1 MDDRERA
8 KEMAVNGPPALQERV
23 GKPPSRGGP
32 GKAKNNNGNH
42 KRKEEFKTT
51 GDYLRTVFNHVYDAI
66 FIHDTD
72 GKIIDVND
80 KLLEM
85 YRVSRVEAIDSYI
98 IADYSAP
105 ENPVEGLFV
114 RWAKVM
120 AGEDQFF
127 EWKAKRPRDGSVFD
141 VEVFLTKLR
150 LPAGDFVLAS
160 VRDITERKRTEEAL
174 QESERRFRSL
184 VETTSDWV
192 WETDPRGVYTYSSPK
207 AKELLGWD
215 PEELIGKKPFD
226 HMPGEEAERVAAL
239 CREIAKSRK
248 SFSGLQNVVLHK
260 DGHEVVLETSG
271 VPVFDANGKF
281 TGYRGI
287 DRDVTERKRA
297 AEELRKAYDELE
309 LRVQERTAELRKAY
323 ESLERAMKEQERAE
337 EQVRRSQKMKAIG
350 TLAGG
355 IAHDFNNILAGI
367 IGFTEMV
374 RDEMPRES
382 REYQRLGLV
391 LKGAYRGRDLVK
403 QILTFSRKTD
413 HEQVPVS
420 LSTIVEEGL
429 KMLRP
434 LLPATIEMRL
444 NVLPG
449 DDTILGDPAQIHQVL
464 MNLCTN
470 GAQAMGRRGVLE
482 ISVSGN
488 HFRKGDHTAS
498 AGMKPGDYVTL
509 SVRDT
514 GSGMKPEVLE
524 RIFDPFFTTR
534 AKAEGTGLGLSVVHG
549 IVKSHGGFIR
559 VESEPGKGSMF
570 SIHLPKVERK
580 EDLLPQ
586 EEPAAGGGR
595 ERILFV
601 DDEDILVE
609 LNRERLAQLGYEVTA
624 TTSVLEAQEIFRKEP
639 GRFDL
644 VIADYTMPDMTGVD
658 LARKLLK
665 ARGDIPIILC
675 TGFNDEI
682 SADKARKAGIRGF
695 LLKPQSKAELDQTI
709 RRILDAKAEC

>member
-1 MDDRERA
+1 MRELSTLSSRV
-8 KEMAVNGPPALQERV
+8 KKLKRPESGPEEA
-23 GKPPSRGGP
+23 
-32 GKAKNNNGNH
+32 GNAACNL
-42 KRKEEFKTT
+42 KRPEEEFKSTK
-51 GDYLRTVFNHVYDAI
+51 DYLRTVFNHVYDAI
-66 FIHDTD
+66 FIHDID
-72 GKIIDVND
+72 GKVIDVND

-85 YRVSRVEAIDSYI
+85 YGVSREEAIDSYI

-105 ENPVEGLFV
+105 ANPVEGLFAK
-114 RWAKVM
+114 WEKVM
-120 AGEDQFF
+120 AGENQFF
-127 EWKAKRPRDGSVFD
+127 EWRARRPKDGSVFD
-141 VEVFLTKLR
+141 VEVFLTKLS
-150 LPAGDFVLAS
+150 LPTGDFVLAS

-192 WETDPRGVYTYSSPK
+192 WETDRHGVYTYSSPK

-215 PEELIGKKPFD
+215 PEDLIGKKPFD
-226 HMPGEEAERVAAL
+226 HMPEKEAERVAAL
-239 CREIAKSRK
+239 CRQIAESRK

-271 VPVFDANGKF
+271 VPVFDAGGVF
-281 TGYRGI
+281 AGYRGI

-323 ESLERAMKEQERAE
+323 GSLERAMKEQELAE

-367 IGFTEMV
+367 IGFAEMV
-374 RDEMPRES
+374 RDEMPRDS
-382 REYQRLGLV
+382 HEYQRLGLV

-413 HEQVPVS
+413 HEQLPLS
-420 LSTIVEEGL
+420 LGRIVEEGL

-444 NVLPG
+444 NTLSG
-449 DDTILGDPAQIHQVL
+449 DDTVLGDPAQIHQVL

-488 HFRKGDHTAS
+488 HFKKGDHKAS
-498 AGMKPGDYVTL
+498 EGMKPGDYVTL

-524 RIFDPFFTTR
+524 RIFDPFFTTKT
-534 AKAEGTGLGLSVVHG
+534 KAEGTGLGLSVVHG
-549 IVKSHGGFIR
+549 IVKSHGGFIK

-570 SIHLPKVERK
+570 SIYLPRVERK
-580 EDLLPQ
+580 EDLIIP
-586 EEPAAGGGR
+586 EESAAGGK

-609 LNRERLAQLGYEVTA
+609 LNRERLTQLGYEVTA
-624 TTSVLEAQEIFRKEP
+624 TTSALEAHEIFRKEP

-644 VIADYTMPDMTGVD
+644 VIADYTMPDMTGLD
-658 LARKLLK
+658 LAKKMLK
-665 ARGDIPIILC
+665 IRADIRIILC
-675 TGFNDEI
+675 TGYNDDI
-682 SADKARKAGIRGF
+682 SADKAGKAGIRGF
-695 LLKPQSKAELDQTI
+695 LLKPQSKGELDLTI
-709 RRILDAKAEC
+709 RRVLDAKAE